1 LRASAFRTYDRS
13 NARATEPP
21 EPHVVQGIER
31 LDSLEEIT
39 HWLGTFS
46 ERLKIA
52 REHER
57 PQIAGVVRKLEAHYR
72 RRRAE
77 LA

>member
-1 LRASAFRTYDRS
+1 VVVEDAIDRM
-13 NARATEPP
+13 E
-21 EPHVVQGIER
+21 G
-31 LDSLEEIT
+31 LDEISR
-39 HWLGTFS
+39 WLGTFT
-46 ERLKIA
+46 ERLRVA

-57 PQIAGVVRKLEAHYR
+57 GHIAGVVQKLEAHYK

>member
-1 LRASAFRTYDRS
+1 MERPLSAFAAGSRERS
-13 NARATEPP
+13 DVTIDQLE
-21 EPHVVQGIER
+21 
-31 LDSLEEIT
+31 SLEEIT

-46 ERLKIA
+46 ERLRVA

-57 PQIAGVVRKLEAHYR
+57 EHIAGVLRKLEAHR
-72 RRRAE
+72 KRRRAE